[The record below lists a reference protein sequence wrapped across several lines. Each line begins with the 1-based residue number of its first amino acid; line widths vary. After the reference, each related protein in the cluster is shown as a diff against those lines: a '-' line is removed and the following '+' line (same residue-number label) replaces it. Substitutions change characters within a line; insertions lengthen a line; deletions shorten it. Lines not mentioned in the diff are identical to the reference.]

1 MRQDAIYHDLDPAHR
16 EHNYSSVLAN
26 ESNTYNVIKRAVPTV
41 KAVHFPWTGL
51 CEFHVYVSIKKRIQ
65 GEGKFAGLAALTA
78 NAELKLAVV
87 VDEDIDVY
95 DEEDVLWAVCTRVDA
110 DLDVSIIP
118 WVAGADLDPTCY
130 GETRFKRGAMT
141 TKMITDATKPM
152 ESPFPARITPPKA
165 LWDSMRLD
173 SYLR

>member
-1 MRQDAIYHDLDPAHR
+1 MRQDAIYHDLDNSHR
-16 EHNYSSVLAN
+16 EHNYGSVLGN
-26 ESNTYNVIKRAVPTV
+26 ESNTYTVIKRAVPTV

-65 GEGKFAGLAALTA
+65 GEGKFAGLVALSS
-78 NAELKLAVV
+78 NAELKLVVV
-87 VDEDIDVY
+87 VDEDVDVY
-95 DEEDVLWAVCTRVDA
+95 DEEEVLWAVCTRMDA

-118 WVAGADLDPTCY
+118 GVAGADLDPTSY
-130 GETRFKRGAMT
+130 DETRFKRGAMT
-141 TKMITDATKPM
+141 TKMIIDATKPV
-152 ESPFPARITPPKA
+152 ELPFATKISPPKA